1 MKLYKNVEQI
11 EKDVDR
17 LEEALEIYNNWE
29 VSYDLNKI
37 EQKLIA
43 GFLAKKR
50 LEKAVKKAKCPEA
63 LKSEKEEN
71 LTLEQ
76 QAQATIDYLKG
87 YKEFFKETHLEFRW
101 DGVYMGG
108 KPFRSK
114 SNDNNEK

>member
-63 LKSEKEEN
+63 IESSEEEN